1 MMTIATRRNMKNLNV
16 RRSPIMRKIVSN
28 VNKMMVMRM
37 RGSGRLETMV
47 MMKNDV
53 RYLAGSKGWAVMK

>member
-1 MMTIATRRNMKNLNV
+1 MMTIATKRNMKNLNV
-16 RRSPIMRKIVSN
+16 RRSTIMRKIVSN
-28 VNKMMVMRM
+28 VNKVMVMRIQ
-37 RGSGRLETMV
+37 GSGQLETMV